1 MKKVICYVFATMISI
16 SSLIAQN
23 ASSESAIEYLNA
35 LNEKTSSYD
44 AIEINLSYFSGDIA
58 DETSLSESTIII
70 KGNEYYMKS
79 DQYIIVQTS
88 NSFYFFDNSDVN
100 RFGEC
105 ELFIQDIPEEEIPF
119 LKLFPIDVSEFDYQ
133 FLVELN
139 TQEYFVIDLIPN
151 YIDQTDSNAIR
162 FRLFFD
168 TEKKELF
175 RFIEIKDD
183 ISIIADEIKF
193 TSNPDLSEFSFIYG
207 NENRLCDGDM
217 NFVDLR
223 EF

>member
-1 MKKVICYVFATMISI
+1 MKKVICYVFATMLSI
-16 SSLIAQN
+16 SSLIAQD
-23 ASSESAIEYLNA
+23 ASSESPIEYLNA
-35 LNEKTSSYD
+35 LNEKVSSYD
-44 AIEINLSYFSGDIA
+44 AIEINLSYLSEGNK
-58 DETSLSESTIII
+58 DETSLSDGTIII
-70 KGNEYYMKS
+70 KGNEYYMKV
-79 DQYIIVQTS
+79 DNFITIQTS

-100 RFGEC
+100 RIGEC
-105 ELFIQDIPEEEIPF
+105 ELFIQDIPEEQIPF
-119 LKLFPIDVSEFDYQ
+119 LKLFPINVSKFDYH
-133 FLVELN
+133 FLNELS
-139 TQEYFVIDLIPN
+139 TPEYFVIDLIPN